1 MLLDGFYKVLLGIV
15 WRIEVKIGR
24 DWKGEV
30 EIVNFSIRVVRLE
43 RKFLRNFILLNWKAY
58 L

>member
-24 DWKGEV
+24 DWEG
-30 EIVNFSIRVVRLE
+30 LE
-43 RKFLRNFILLNWKAY
+43 ERMRSKLLIFLFELLGWKSSGK
-58 L
+58 LLDGF